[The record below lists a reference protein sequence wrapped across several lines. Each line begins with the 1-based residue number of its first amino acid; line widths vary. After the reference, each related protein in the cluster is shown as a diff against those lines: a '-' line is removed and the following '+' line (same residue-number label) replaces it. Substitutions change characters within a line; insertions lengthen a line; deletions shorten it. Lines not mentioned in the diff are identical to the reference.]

1 MAHRFKVGDRV
12 TVRPDLT
19 ADCYY
24 SSTYFN
30 PAMSKFR
37 GKTFVVDNLIDPNE
51 YCLTSTDGELRDVSS
66 WVFNEYMVH
75 PEGEKYLLPGHHVLL
90 DGKEVVISERSSL
103 NSFTVNKF
111 HGSFYE
117 SEFTPIEGYDYTKPP
132 PTINVGDVV
141 KIVCLNTTHQYGRTS
156 VNGHMTERYGEFA
169 IVTSIKGGK
178 YYLTQ
183 EGIYGRSIRN
193 GVDEW
198 TWTRSMLDPV
208 NGNNELFKC
217 GETALALTYSTD
229 LLLPITEDCLL
240 PHYEKT
246 EEVKIKLNA
255 DVFGIGEKDTT
266 LTAYRGAI
274 SRRVVTQTAAP
285 IIGTLYESE
294 YTEV

>member
-1 MAHRFKVGDRV
+1 MAHRFNVGDRV

-19 ADCYY
+19 AGYY

-30 PAMSKFR
+30 PSMAKFR
-37 GKTFVVDNLIDPNE
+37 GKTFVVDDLIDPDE
-51 YCLTSTDGELRDVSS
+51 YRLTSTDDELRDVSS
-66 WVFNEYMVH
+66 WCFNEYMVH

-90 DGKEVVISERSSL
+90 NGEEVVISERD
-103 NSFTVNKF
+103 NYNCFTVNKYRDY
-111 HGSFYE
+111 FYE
-117 SEFTPIEGYDYTKPP
+117 RDFTLIEGYDYTKPP

-141 KIVCLNTTHQYGRTS
+141 KIVCLYTLHNYGRTS
-156 VNGHMTERYGEFA
+156 INSCMADRFGEFA
-169 IVTSIKGGK
+169 IVTSIVDGK
-178 YYLTQ
+178 YFLTQ
-183 EGIYGRSIRN
+183 EGIYNRSLRN
-193 GVDEW
+193 GVEKW
-198 TWTRSMLDPV
+198 TWTRPMLDPV

-217 GETALALTYSTD
+217 GETAMALTYSTD
-229 LLLPITEDCLL
+229 LLLPITEECLL

-274 SRRVVTQTAAP
+274 SQRVVTQTVAP
-285 IIGTLYESE
+285 IIGALYEGE